1 MLNFNTIDN
10 PNGFAHSISLHG
22 GGSGNY
28 SEPPN
33 TMVTSSSANQSQSHQ
48 QQMNL
53 NYLGANGSADQTNWP
68 ASDSVH
74 NNSGS
79 TINDNCNRNANNLSS
94 ETGRTHDK
102 DYLQTVI
109 SADDSSG
116 RALSMG
122 NFLQQKGSENVKRF
136 SVNNLLQLANN
147 CRTLADEHRLSVGE

>member
-10 PNGFAHSISLHG
+10 PNAFAHSISLHG
-22 GGSGNY
+22 GNF
-28 SEPPN
+28 SEPPT

-48 QQMNL
+48 QQINL
-53 NYLGANGSADQTNWP
+53 NYLGANPSTDQTNWTH
-68 ASDSVH
+68 SDAVH
-74 NNSGS
+74 NTSGS
-79 TINDNCNRNANNLSS
+79 TINDNCNRNTNNNLSS
-94 ETGRTHDK
+94 ETGRVHEK

-109 SADDSSG
+109 ADNSG
-116 RALSMG
+116 GRSTLSMG